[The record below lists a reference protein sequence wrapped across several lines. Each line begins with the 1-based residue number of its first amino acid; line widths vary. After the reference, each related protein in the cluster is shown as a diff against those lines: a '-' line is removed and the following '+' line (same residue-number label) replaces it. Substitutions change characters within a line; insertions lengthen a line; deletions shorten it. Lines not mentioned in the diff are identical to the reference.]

1 MGMAQE
7 RISLRATVLKN
18 GEGLEVPQ
26 LILWTLCRRVPK
38 FRGPEEE
45 VLIEREGILG
55 GGSQNVGTV
64 ILR

>member
-7 RISLRATVLKN
+7 RMSLGATVLKN
-18 GEGLEVPQ
+18 GEGLEVTQ